1 MPLGARLVF
10 ALAVA
15 GLAVVVAY
23 VATGQVG
30 RAAASVGSVVGGFF
44 GAVTTTHSPSPVPV
58 VVSDA
63 PTLTPPVQPETN
75 EATVEVSGTIP
86 AAIVGKTDF
95 SINLYLTVK
104 GQPPARVLQGV
115 PVPLTPTFTIS
126 NVKLLKGTNNFTAT
140 LKGPGGESGPSKPIA
155 YVLDQTPPAIT
166 VTSPAKDATVNG
178 PVATITGKTQAR
190 SALLA
195 HNADNLV
202 NVAGS
207 AAVDGSF
214 TIKVPI
220 APGPNGITLKA
231 TDPAG
236 NSTSVVVSVRRGN
249 GKLTVSLTPSAY
261 RVKVTTAHSGFTL
274 TAVVTDPDG
283 HPRENVSVT
292 FTLSVP
298 GVQPITGTADTDGTG
313 SATFRTA
320 IPKTQLPHNPYTAPA
335 TALATSDAF
344 GSAQTQVPITY
355 YR

>member
-15 GLAVVVAY
+15 GLAVLVAY

-104 GQPPARVLQGV
+104 WQPPARVLQGV

-261 RVKVTTAHSGFTL
+261 RVRPLRLHSHGRRHRPGRPSTGECECHL
-274 TAVVTDPDG
+274 HVERAGGAADHG
-283 HPRENVSVT
+283 HRGHGWHRQRDFPNGYSK
-292 FTLSVP
+292 
-298 GVQPITGTADTDGTG
+298 D
-313 SATFRTA
+313 
-320 IPKTQLPHNPYTAPA
+320 A
-335 TALATSDAF
+335 TA
-344 GSAQTQVPITY
+344 AQPVHRARHGPRDIG
-355 YR
+355 RVR

>member
-1 MPLGARLVF
+1 
-10 ALAVA
+10 
-15 GLAVVVAY
+15 
-23 VATGQVG
+23 
-30 RAAASVGSVVGGFF
+30 
-44 GAVTTTHSPSPVPV
+44 
-58 VVSDA
+58 
-63 PTLTPPVQPETN
+63 
-75 EATVEVSGTIP
+75 
-86 AAIVGKTDF
+86 
-95 SINLYLTVK
+95 
-104 GQPPARVLQGV
+104 
-115 PVPLTPTFTIS
+115 
-126 NVKLLKGTNNFTAT
+126 
-140 LKGPGGESGPSKPIA
+140 
-155 YVLDQTPPAIT
+155 
-166 VTSPAKDATVNG
+166 
-178 PVATITGKTQAR
+178 TQAR

-195 HNADNLV
+195 HNADNLR

-207 AAVDGSF
+207 TAVDPSF

-283 HPRENVSVT
+283 HPLENVSVT
-292 FTLSVP
+292 FTLSGP
-298 GVQPITGTADTDGTG
+298 GGQPITGTADTDGTG

-320 IPKTQLPHNPYTAPA
+320 IPKTQLPHTPYTAPA

-355 YR
+355 YRGRGLGCQTAATGPTGAATIGPCRCGGALTAGRPRQRPRGAGCAIAPARAAGPAETSDPLSRTVSVTAAWTARAGRSLGMSSWPAGRTHRARLAMANRRSISSARDSALAGS